1 MNYFSEQGLTHTEA
15 IEKVKAKY
23 AKYGENIKIL
33 SHKSIMMGGFMGLF
47 KREGVQIDG
56 YVSQD
61 PFHKKN
67 SKLEEEKEKI
77 IQAAKGSNTL
87 NEVLKAVN
95 EIKNKLDEA
104 PLQNEQQHENISKIE
119 KILQKNDF
127 SFSYISHITE
137 KIKKNIA
144 LDDLSNFNYILK
156 KVREWIRETINI
168 YPDKPPLTTPRIF
181 ILVGPTGVGKTTTI
195 AKLAAI
201 NALGMQ
207 TKPLSVRIITI
218 DNYRIGAKEQI
229 EKYGEIMSVPV
240 VSAENYEQ
248 LRKNIAL
255 FSRDV
260 DLILVDT
267 IGKSPHDYKKL
278 AEMKEMLAACG
289 TTAEFHLAISAITK
303 GSDIS
308 EIMQQ
313 FEPFKYNSIVVTKLD
328 ETCRA
333 GNIISALHDSR
344 KPVSYITTG
353 QSVPH
358 DIKYANEELF
368 FDHLSEFNMIT

>member
-1 MNYFSEQGLTHTEA
+1 MNYFSEQGLTYTDA
-15 IEKVKAKY
+15 IEKVRT
-23 AKYGENIKIL
+23 KYGENIRIL
-33 SHKSIMMGGFMGLF
+33 NHKSVMIGGFMGLF
-47 KREGVQIDG
+47 KKEGIQIDG
-56 YVSQD
+56 YIPQD
-61 PFHKKN
+61 PFQKKN

-77 IQAAKGSNTL
+77 IQAAKGNNTL
-87 NEVLKAVN
+87 NEVFKLVN
-95 EIKNKLDEA
+95 EIKTKLDEA
-104 PLQNEQQHENISKIE
+104 PAQNEQPHESISRLE

-127 SFSYISHITE
+127 SFSYISYITE

-144 LDDLSNFNYILK
+144 LDDLNNFNFILK
-156 KVREWIRETINI
+156 KTREWIRETINI
-168 YPDKPPLTTPRIF
+168 YPDRPPLTTPKIF

-207 TKPLSVRIITI
+207 PKPLSVRIITI

-240 VSAENYEQ
+240 VSANNFKDVK
-248 LRKNIAL
+248 KNIAL

-260 DLILVDT
+260 DLILIDT

-278 AEMKEMLAACG
+278 AEMKEILAACG
-289 TTAEFHLAISAITK
+289 TTAEFHLAISAVTK
-303 GSDIS
+303 VSDIF

-313 FEPFKYNSIVVTKLD
+313 FESFKYNSVVVTKLD

-333 GNIISALHDSR
+333 GNIISALYEAHKS
-344 KPVSYITTG
+344 VSYITTG
-353 QSVPH
+353 QTVPN
-358 DIKYANEELF
+358 DIKYANVELF
-368 FDHLSEFNMIT
+368 LEHLSEFNTVN

>member
-1 MNYFSEQGLTHTEA
+1 MNYFSEQGLTYSEA

-23 AKYGENIKIL
+23 GENIRIL
-33 SHKSIMMGGFMGLF
+33 SHKSIMLGGFLGLF
-47 KREGVQIDG
+47 KKEGVQIDG
-56 YVSQD
+56 YISQD
-61 PFHKKN
+61 PFQKKN
-67 SKLEEEKEKI
+67 PKLEEEKEKI
-77 IQAAKGSNTL
+77 IQAAKGNNTL

-95 EIKNKLDEA
+95 EIKIKLDESPA
-104 PLQNEQQHENISKIE
+104 QNEQQHESITKVE

-127 SFSYISHITE
+127 SFSYITYIIE
-137 KIKKNIA
+137 KIKKNIS
-144 LDDLSNFNYILK
+144 LDDLNNFNFILK

-168 YPDKPPLTTPRIF
+168 YPDKPPLITPKIF

-229 EKYGEIMSVPV
+229 EKYGQIMSVPV
-240 VSAENYEQ
+240 VSAENFEQ

-255 FSRDV
+255 FSRGV
-260 DLILVDT
+260 DLILIDT

-278 AEMKEMLAACG
+278 AEMKELLAACG

-303 GSDIS
+303 VSDIF

-313 FEPFKYNSIVVTKLD
+313 FESFKYNSIVVTKLD

-333 GNIISALHDSR
+333 GNIISALYDAR

-358 DIKYANEELF
+358 DIKYATEELF
-368 FDHLSEFNMIT
+368 LEHLSEFNTVN